1 MIGIGKWEGEIITPF
16 FYGKGQLEIREKDGK
31 YDFVFDLPDKYKN
44 MKIYYREI
52 REIGTDALFVR
63 AEADMFPGKVLQIRL
78 TFEDNRV
85 YGFIR
90 LPVMGGYTVQI
101 KNGRRI
107 SQAPLQN

>member
-16 FYGKGQLEIREKDGK
+16 FGGKGQLEIKDDNGK
-31 YDFVFDLPDKYKN
+31 YKFIFDLPEKYKN
-44 MKIYYREI
+44 MKIFYREI
-52 REIGTDALFVR
+52 REIEPDSLFVK

-78 TFEDNRV
+78 TFESERV

-101 KNGRRI
+101 KNGRKI
-107 SQAPLQN
+107 G